1 MNEFKITSRNG
12 EDGNVTLEDGTGNQ
26 IHIQS
31 WTCDNLGFWTLNLM
45 DGAFTHCSHHV
56 QLPSVSKKYY
66 TRDDMIEQGKKL
78 FPMFKLFV
86 GLMPKLE
93 KKDV

>member
-12 EDGNVTLEDGTGNQ
+12 EDESVTLEDGTGNT
-26 IHIQS
+26 IEVIS
-31 WTCDNLGFWTLNLM
+31 WSHEGVGYWTPKLK
-45 DGAFTHCSHHV
+45 DGTWGYSCN
-56 QLPSVSKKYY
+56 QLELPCVAKQYF
-66 TRDDMIEQGKKL
+66 TRDEVIEHAKTL

-93 KKDV
+93 RNDV